1 MERYDIAVIGLGPA
15 GSAFC
20 MSVDTSK
27 YRVIALDKKDTG
39 FSKPCGGL
47 LAPDAQKALARLG
60 KVLPKEVLVDPQV
73 FSVRTIDFDSSLQR

>member
-47 LAPDAQKALARLG
+47 
-60 KVLPKEVLVDPQV
+60 
-73 FSVRTIDFDSSLQR
+73 